1 MELSHVDGNGSPQRI
16 RRRDGPSSSR
26 ERTNET
32 WRSRRRGVHFERARL
47 DPELGKVF
55 CLSSAPTKQAV
66 MRVHERAA
74 IRPPRSLSSRWRCGP
89 ASVTL
94 PDKGPTPL
102 PRQESAEIVPIAVL
116 MVGLPV
122 HEPAA
127 RLDGQ
132 GRAAQSLSQ
141 RARAREYPPEKAC
154 HDRSVILK
162 PCKRLAKSVA
172 VE

>member
-1 MELSHVDGNGSPQRI
+1 
-16 RRRDGPSSSR
+16 
-26 ERTNET
+26 
-32 WRSRRRGVHFERARL
+32 
-47 DPELGKVF
+47 
-55 CLSSAPTKQAV
+55 
-66 MRVHERAA
+66 
-74 IRPPRSLSSRWRCGP
+74 
-89 ASVTL
+89 L